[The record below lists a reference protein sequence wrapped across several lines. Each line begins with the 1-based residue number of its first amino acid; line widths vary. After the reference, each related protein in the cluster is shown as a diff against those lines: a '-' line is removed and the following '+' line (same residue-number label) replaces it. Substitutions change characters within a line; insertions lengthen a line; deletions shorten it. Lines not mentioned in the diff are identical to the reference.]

1 MFISTLINLSH
12 LNFSTFP
19 NQIGSYLSYCTLAAC
34 LAFPFLLMSLIKL
47 KKKGTISS
55 KEFEA
60 KYGTIIF
67 GLKAGNEGYSQ
78 YWSVILMVK

>member
-1 MFISTLINLSH
+1 M
-12 LNFSTFP
+12 
-19 NQIGSYLSYCTLAAC
+19 C
-34 LAFPFLLMSLIKL
+34 LIKL